1 MKKKKVSHYEPKYLN
16 IFVFSTSIFLFFKSN
31 FNHLK
36 IIEEKNNI
44 IQKIAKFTFGIY
56 LIIENIM
63 RKLNLFDLEF
73 NIIFLIP
80 IINLVLFLFCLLIC
94 IILNYIPIIGRNL
107 I

>member
-1 MKKKKVSHYEPKYLN
+1 M
-16 IFVFSTSIFLFFKSN
+16 SISFFLFFKNN
-31 FNHLK
+31 FNNLK
-36 IIEEKNNI
+36 INEKKNNI

-56 LIIENIM
+56 LLHPLIIENIM
-63 RKLNLFDLEF
+63 KKLNLFYLQF

-94 IILNYIPIIGRNL
+94 IILKYIPIIGNNL

>member
-1 MKKKKVSHYEPKYLN
+1 MS
-16 IFVFSTSIFLFFKSN
+16 ISIFLFFKNN
-31 FNHLK
+31 FNNLK
-36 IIEEKNNI
+36 INEKKNNI

-56 LIIENIM
+56 LLHPLIIENIM
-63 RKLNLFDLEF
+63 RKLNLFYLQF

-94 IILNYIPIIGRNL
+94 IILKYIPIIGNNL